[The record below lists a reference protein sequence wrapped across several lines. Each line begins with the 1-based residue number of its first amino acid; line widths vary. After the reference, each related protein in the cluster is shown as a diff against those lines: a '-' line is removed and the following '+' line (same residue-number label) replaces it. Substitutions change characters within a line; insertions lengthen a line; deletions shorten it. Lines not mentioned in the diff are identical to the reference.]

1 MKKGCFVGKLVKE
14 TWLFICLHLRSVIP
28 EVHEILRLTHQ
39 WQGPSTPSFLREQKD
54 SSAHIA
60 EAKITLMIF
69 IFPVVHTHCPVKIE
83 KGRSACCQISTDATL
98 QSSPQVHVRARE
110 WSWVQYRLQLI
121 CYSSQFHDALVWLW
135 AMRAPE
141 LIVFLMILSQ
151 IKVCPNYTWLLLFS
165 LKLLQ
170 VAQFLVCKTYGCLLL
185 GKVLKC
191 ISYSTLKPGRINKS
205 RVRHDWSDLAAA
217 EAVLPTDSTLGRL
230 TSYQSSSSQAF
241 SSVQFS
247 SVQLLSCVRL
257 FVTPWT
263 AAPQASLSITNSR
276 SLLKLKSIESVM
288 PSNHI
293 ILCCPLLLPPSVFPS
308 IRIFSNESALCIRWP
323 KYWSFSFSISPSNEH
338 PGLISFRMDWL
349 DLLAVQGTL

>member
-247 SVQLLSCVRL
+247 SAAQLCPTLCDPMDCSTPSFPILHHLPELAQTHVHWVGDIIQPSRPLS
-257 FVTPWT
+257 
-263 AAPQASLSITNSR
+263 
-276 SLLKLKSIESVM
+276 
-288 PSNHI
+288 
-293 ILCCPLLLPPSVFPS
+293 
-308 IRIFSNESALCIRWP
+308 
-323 KYWSFSFSISPSNEH
+323 SPSPPTFNLSQQQ
-338 PGLISFRMDWL
+338 GLFKWVSSSHQVVKGFKLQHQSFQSIFRTDFL
-349 DLLAVQGTL
+349 